1 MWHQRVAPGAGGH
14 GGAGG
19 DRAGT
24 EQGQGQSQ
32 KRHPTNPFT
41 PQQRRL
47 VAIVGHTTLL
57 PKGSAHVRDG
67 EGASE
72 SGCV

>member
-24 EQGQGQSQ
+24 EQGQGPSQ
-32 KRHPTNPFT
+32 KRHPTSPST
-41 PQQRRL
+41 PQRRPL
-47 VAIVGHTTLL
+47 VATWGHTALL

-67 EGASE
+67 EGAE